1 MSQHQLST
9 EVFVRHLLIF
19 IVTALALVLANSVA
33 SATYA
38 GERVQVALSSSESAS
53 FDTQLNEAKMN
64 IQQYAE
70 DQIWLY
76 SVTQQEGSFDTQL
89 NQALNQIRKN

>member
-9 EVFVRHLLIF
+9 EAFVKHILIF
-19 IVTALALVLANSVA
+19 IVSALALILTNTVV

-38 GERVQVALSSSESAS
+38 GAQAQGTPLSSEKVS
-53 FDTQLNEAKMN
+53 FDTQLNEAKRGV
-64 IQQYAE
+64 QQYAD

-76 SVTQQEGSFDTQL
+76 SVTKQEGSFDTQL
-89 NQALNQIRKN
+89 NQALGQIRKN